1 MACIDDKHLFPVCE
15 TMAIIVQIIYLK
27 MHSNSRLSCSRKESF
42 VFWQRNFR
50 KLYNYIDHIRFKTDQ
65 LIHIAFG
72 VQGKSHTHRPA
83 EFLVHSRNFNN
94 IQSGFS
100 GMYVR
105 CLSLN
110 CRFPTSKKN
119 NSSFCFFCFVLKT
132 DSRIDS

>member
-27 MHSNSRLSCSRKESF
+27 MHSNSR
-42 VFWQRNFR
+42 RNFR
-50 KLYNYIDHIRFKTDQ
+50 KLNNYIDHIRFKTDQ

-119 NSSFCFFCFVLKT
+119 NSSLCFFCFVLKT